1 MRIKKLISII
11 TLIFLSFF
19 IFAYANNENVKTISI
34 NYRDDL
40 TVIGD
45 DSSDNNKYGEI
56 ILSNNGKTL
65 EFDFT
70 KNLPTS
76 ENVYINSVYDNSFH
90 GMASFYYDSIS
101 IKKDGSGLSNN
112 GKSDAIFCIPVPDES
127 FGRITIFSNKS
138 DKKRYLELCVIR
150 NYWSN
155 VYTMGRTG
163 KYVAATKDGSAFYY
177 NMSEHL
183 SIIEGQ
189 TYICLAPSTSSN
201 YEFKISK
208 IVVELD
214 KSDNPYWPRVEDNGT
229 TYDYERID
237 CPQLDLF
244 LQEGLTYNHQ
254 SNDYDAFRI
263 IGRIK
268 NVSNISNIY
277 NISIKGYMMEHVT
290 KSLWGWTYYEND
302 EIFRDE
308 EIVDDEVTSIY
319 ETISDYAPFSNK
331 EDNTIYFVGTYFN
344 YQWNEYKDKTLHL
357 TYKVQFTNYETVCA
371 TIAYKITFNN
381 AIEVE

>member
-1 MRIKKLISII
+1 MKIKKLIPIF

-19 IFAYANNENVKTISI
+19 IFAFAKEDNTKTISI
-34 NYRDDL
+34 EYREDL
-40 TVIGD
+40 NVV
-45 DSSDNNKYGEI
+45 DNHNQYGEI

-65 EFDFT
+65 EYDFT
-70 KNLPTS
+70 KNLPTT
-76 ENVYINSVYDNSFH
+76 ENVYINCVYDNSFH

-101 IKKDGSGLSNN
+101 IKRDGSGLSNN
-112 GKSDAIFCIPVPDES
+112 GNNDAIFCIPVPDES
-127 FGRITIFSNKS
+127 FGKITIFSNRN
-138 DKKRYLELCVIR
+138 DKKRYLELVTLR

-163 KYVAATKDGSAFYY
+163 KYVAATQDGSAFYY
-177 NMSEHL
+177 NMAEHL
-183 SIIEGQ
+183 SVIEGK
-189 TYICLAPSTSSN
+189 TYICLTPSTSSN

-208 IVVELD
+208 LVVELD
-214 KSDNPYWPRVEDNGT
+214 KSDNPYWPSVEENGT

-237 CPQLDLF
+237 TASLDLF
-244 LQEGLTYNHQ
+244 IQEGLTYNHQ

-263 IGRIK
+263 IGRIR
-268 NVSNISNIY
+268 NVSDISQIY

-308 EIVDDEVTSIY
+308 QVVDDQVTSIY
-319 ETISDYAPFSNK
+319 ETISDYAPFSTK

-357 TYKVQFTNYETVCA
+357 AYKVEFTNYQTVCA
-371 TIAYKITFNN
+371 TTSYKITFNN
-381 AIEVE
+381 AIEVD